1 MEQNAWHGRHDED
14 AVCDD
19 IFRSEFQTGSVEQ
32 EAHRF
37 LPRRRVVITGM
48 GAVSPLGND
57 VSTMW
62 AAARVGRCG
71 IAPVEA
77 YDASSMKV
85 HLAGEVRNLDTEAF
99 VDRQVTRRQE
109 RFTQFALVAARQAF
123 DESGLDMR
131 DEDTGRCGCLIAS
144 GIGGLEA
151 IGAEQMRGVE
161 RGFDRVSPYFIPRAI
176 MNIAA
181 GSVAI
186 ELGLKGPCTCIAT
199 ACAAG
204 TNAVGEAFHAIRDG
218 YAEVMVAGSTESC
231 ITPLAVGGFT
241 TMRALTETDDPA
253 RASIPFDAQRSGFVI
268 GEGAGVL
275 ILEER
280 EHARAR
286 GARILGE
293 VVGYGASCDA
303 HHVTAPDPEGIET
316 ARCMRGALD
325 DAGLDAS
332 SIGYVNAHGTS
343 TPMNDRCETV
353 ALHRVFTGASAQ
365 VPVGSTKSMTGHLL
379 GASGSVEAILCA
391 CALRDGFIPPNIN
404 YREPDAACDV
414 NVVAN
419 RGYAADLHYAMSNSF
434 GFGGHNASIVLAKG
448 GE

>member
-1 MEQNAWHGRHDED
+1 MEQSALHRNHDGAAAGD
-14 AVCDD
+14 AVQ
-19 IFRSEFQTGSVEQ
+19 EEMQTGSAVQ
-32 EAHRF
+32 EGCRF

-57 VSTMW
+57 VAAMW
-62 AAARVGRCG
+62 AAVCEGRCG
-71 IAPVEA
+71 IAPIEA

-85 HLAGEVRNLDTEAF
+85 HLAGEVRNLDIDAF

-109 RFTQFALVAARQAF
+109 RFTRFALVAARQAF

-131 DEDTGRCGCLIAS
+131 DEDAGRCGCLIAS

-151 IGAEQMRGVE
+151 IGAEQMRGVD

-204 TNAVGEAFHAIRDG
+204 TNAVGEAFHTIRDG
-218 YAEVMVAGSTESC
+218 YAEVMVAGGTESC

-241 TMRALTETDDPA
+241 TMRALAETDDPA
-253 RASIPFDAQRSGFVI
+253 RASIPFDAQRCGFVI

-280 EHARAR
+280 GHARAR

-293 VVGYGASCDA
+293 IVGYAASCDA
-303 HHVTAPDPEGIET
+303 HHVTAPDPQGIET
-316 ARCMRGALD
+316 ARCMSGALD

-353 ALHRVFTGASAQ
+353 ALHRVFTGDSAR
-365 VPVGSTKSMTGHLL
+365 VPVSSTKSMTGHLL

-404 YREPDAACDV
+404 YCEPDLECDV

-419 RGYAADLHYAMSNSF
+419 RGYAAGIRYAMSNSF
-434 GFGGHNASIVLAKG
+434 GFGGHNASIILAQG